1 MRATRSIRK
10 ASSFLLSLWTHLPA
24 AYPIGCELPP
34 KPGEHRIVF
43 GGRVIIQKAKPSRHE
58 AKQETPGK

>member
-1 MRATRSIRK
+1 MNAITCLRK
-10 ASSFLLSLWTHLPA
+10 ASSFLLSLWNHLPA
-24 AYPIGCELPP
+24 AYPVGYEPPP